1 MRSRLL
7 IPALAIGLTGAI
19 ASCSD
24 STSLSENFQD
34 DATWTATLSAE
45 APGVTS
51 AATGRAFFIDHGNT
65 IDYMI
70 EYSGLTSNAT
80 NAHLHTTS
88 NSNVYIQLPF
98 VRQTAGTVFG
108 SIDVS
113 AGVVDVAPTPGP
125 TGNQT
130 VAELRSLLASGGL
143 YVNVHTVNNPGGEIR
158 GTVNPR

>member
-1 MRSRLL
+1 MRSRLF
-7 IPALAIGLTGAI
+7 IPLLSIGFAGVVA
-19 ASCSD
+19 ACND
-24 STSLSENFQD
+24 STSVNENFRD
-34 DATWTATLSAE
+34 DATWTATLGAE
-45 APGVTS
+45 APVTS
-51 AATGRAFFIDHGNT
+51 SATGRAFFIDHGNT

-70 EYSGLTSNAT
+70 EYSGLSSNAT
-80 NAHLHTTS
+80 NAHLHLTQGGT
-88 NSNVYIQLPF
+88 VYIQLPF
-98 VRQTAGTVFG
+98 VRQTSGTVFG

-113 AGVVDVAPTPGP
+113 PGVVDVAPAPGP